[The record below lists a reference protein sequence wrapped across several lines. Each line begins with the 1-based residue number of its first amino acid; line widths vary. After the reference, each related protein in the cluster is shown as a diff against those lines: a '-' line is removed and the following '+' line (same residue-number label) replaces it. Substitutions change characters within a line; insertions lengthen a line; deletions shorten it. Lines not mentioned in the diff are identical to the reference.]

1 MTPAFN
7 QPQGEYN
14 VKTLLQINT
23 SLFSDQGQ
31 SSVLAGQ
38 FVEKWLQANPDSRI
52 LVRDLAARPVP
63 HLTAERFQ
71 AFQTAPENRTVEQ
84 AQQVAQS
91 DELILELESADI
103 VVIGLPMYNFG
114 IPSTLKAW
122 IDHVARAGKT
132 FRYTKSGPV
141 GLLADRPVLLFA
153 ARGGRYKGT
162 PGDTQSAYISNV
174 LNFIGIRD
182 IEFVYAE
189 GLAMGG
195 DSRSFA
201 LDAAARVIDRIAA

>member
-1 MTPAFN
+1 
-7 QPQGEYN
+7 

-31 SSVLAGQ
+31 SSLLTGQ
-38 FVEKWLQANPDSRI
+38 FVEKWLEANPRGRI

-71 AFQTAPENRTVEQ
+71 AFLTPPENRTTVQ
-84 AQQVAQS
+84 AQYVAES
-91 DELILELESADI
+91 DELISELQSADI
-103 VVIGLPMYNFG
+103 VVLGLPMYNFG

-122 IDHVARAGKT
+122 IDHVARAGIT
-132 FRYTKSGPV
+132 FKYTETGPV
-141 GLLADRPVLLFA
+141 GLLTDRPVLLFA

-162 PGDTQSAYISNV
+162 LKDTQSAYISNF

-189 GLAMGG
+189 GLAMGEEARNH
-195 DSRSFA
+195 S
-201 LDAAARVIDRIAA
+201 LDVAAQAIDRIAA